1 MSCFESIKLL
11 QIWPDF
17 AVKKEI
23 TNLRVKCENYN
34 VGCDW
39 KGLFKQLMVCP
50 IIL

>member
-1 MSCFESIKLL
+1 MHCRDVL
-11 QIWPDF
+11 QIRSDV
-17 AVKKEI
+17 AVRKEI
-23 TNLRVKCENYN
+23 DNLRVKCENYN